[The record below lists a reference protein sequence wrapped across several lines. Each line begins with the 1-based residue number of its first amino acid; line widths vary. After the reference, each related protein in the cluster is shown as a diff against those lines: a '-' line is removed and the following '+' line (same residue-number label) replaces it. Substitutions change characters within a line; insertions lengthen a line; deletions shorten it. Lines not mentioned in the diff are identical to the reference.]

1 MTLSH
6 LFLSQFDKRLAPLL
20 LNERLALFGWGGSYL
35 FLRFPNRIGSNR
47 LIFFLVSLFSRW
59 SGSYPW
65 RKAKGWPAA
74 WPPVR
79 CLPGPAV
86 RGGEKATVLRPRSR
100 DKTPLPGGGL
110 PLGVPLPREREGE
123 AG

>member
-20 LNERLALFGWGGSYL
+20 LNERLALFGRGKL
-35 FLRFPNRIGSNR
+35 FIFKTPEQDREQSTQ
-47 LIFFLVSLFSRW
+47 FFLVSLFSRW

-100 DKTPLPGGGL
+100 DTTPLPGGGL